1 MKRSYTKIS
10 TTPFFQNIGQIV
22 GVLNEAKNIMY
33 TLLAF
38 IIMPIILIFMLRRY
52 LDNKGQ
58 KLIEK
63 ENAEIREL
71 MKKEKGKKNRQ
82 IG

>member
-1 MKRSYTKIS
+1 
-10 TTPFFQNIGQIV
+10 
-22 GVLNEAKNIMY
+22 MY